1 MTPAQWAC
9 LKQAMADGG
18 EVVMSGMDQT
28 EPRPRRDVVNQLVYM
43 GYLYPG
49 ACAQVGFSIG
59 LNDYFRVTA
68 AGRQYYRDHTPNR
81 GEACENGE
89 CTRYRNING
98 GCDKCGAP
106 SL

>member
-18 EVVMSGMDQT
+18 EIVMAGMDQT
-28 EPRPRRDVVNQLVYM
+28 EPRPRRDVVNKLVAM

-49 ACAQVGFSIG
+49 ASPQIGFSIG

-68 AGRQYYRDHTPNR
+68 AGRTAYRDYKARAN
-81 GEACENGE
+81 
-89 CTRYRNING
+89 
-98 GCDKCGAP
+98 
-106 SL
+106 L